1 MATANDVLSVAR
13 NEIGYKEGYNNN
25 NKYGAEYG
33 MNYQPWCVMFIWWIF
48 NHAGA
53 GSLFY
58 GGNKVAL
65 CSTLY
70 NHHNSLGQAVGTTGS
85 ALRAGD
91 IVFFDFSGKKRDTN
105 HVGIVES
112 VQSSST
118 IITIEGNTSSG
129 ASGSQANGDGVY
141 RRTRSTKYVSR
152 AYRPAYEAGAV
163 TPSAPAIDY
172 RAERIKSLQRA
183 LNARG
188 YATGG
193 VDGIIGAKT
202 KNAMTRG
209 IVKKGNRNQCVSWV
223 QQRLCEL
230 GYGVGNSGVDGIF
243 GQATKN
249 AVLAFQ
255 KSRGLSADGVVG
267 YNTYMAL
274 IG

>member
-1 MATANDVLSVAR
+1 MATANDVLNVAR
-13 NEIGYKEGYNNN
+13 NEIGYKESSNNN

-33 MNYQPWCVMFIWWIF
+33 MNNQPWCVMFIWWIF

-53 GSLFY
+53 GNLFY

-91 IVFFDFSGKKRDTN
+91 IVFFDFSGRKRDTN

-129 ASGSQANGDGVY
+129 TAGSQANGDGVY
-141 RRTRSTKYVSR
+141 RRTRSTRYISR

-172 RAERIKSLQRA
+172 RVERIKSLQRA

-193 VDGIIGAKT
+193 VDGIIGSKT
-202 KNAMTRG
+202 RYAMTHGVVR
-209 IVKKGNRNQCVSWV
+209 KGNQNQCVSWV

-230 GYGVGNSGVDGIF
+230 GYGVGNSGVDGMF
-243 GQATKN
+243 GKDTKN

-255 KSRGLSADGVVG
+255 RSRGLSDDGVVG

>member
-1 MATANDVLSVAR
+1 M
-13 NEIGYKEGYNNN
+13 
-25 NKYGAEYG
+25 
-33 MNYQPWCVMFIWWIF
+33 
-48 NHAGA
+48 
-53 GSLFY
+53 
-58 GGNKVAL
+58 
-65 CSTLY
+65 
-70 NHHNSLGQAVGTTGS
+70 
-85 ALRAGD
+85 
-91 IVFFDFSGKKRDTN
+91 
-105 HVGIVES
+105 
-112 VQSSST
+112 
-118 IITIEGNTSSG
+118 
-129 ASGSQANGDGVY
+129 
-141 RRTRSTKYVSR
+141 
-152 AYRPAYEAGAV
+152 

-172 RAERIKSLQRA
+172 RVERIKSLQRA

-209 IVKKGNRNQCVSWV
+209 IVKKGSRNQCVSWV
-223 QQRLCEL
+223 QQRLCEF
-230 GYGVGNSGVDGIF
+230 GYGVGNCGVDGIF

>member
-1 MATANDVLSVAR
+1 MATVNDVLNVAR

-25 NKYGAEYG
+25 NKYGVEYG
-33 MNYQPWCVMFIWWIF
+33 MNNQPWCVMFIWWIF
-48 NHAGA
+48 NHASA
-53 GSLFY
+53 GNLFY

-70 NHHNSLGQAVGTTGS
+70 NYHNGLGQAVGTTG
-85 ALRAGD
+85 AHLRAGD
-91 IVFFDFSGKKRDTN
+91 IVFVDFSGRKRDTN

-112 VQSSST
+112 VQNSST

-141 RRTRSTKYVSR
+141 RRTRSTRYVSR
-152 AYRPAYEAGAV
+152 AYRPNYEASVV
-163 TPSAPAIDY
+163 TPSAPAVDY

-202 KNAMTRG
+202 RNAMTRG
-209 IVKKGNRNQCVSWV
+209 IVKKGSRNQCVSWV

>member
-1 MATANDVLSVAR
+1 MATVNDVLNVAR
-13 NEIGYKEGYNNN
+13 NEIGYKEGHNNN
-25 NKYGAEYG
+25 NKYGVEYG
-33 MNYQPWCVMFIWWIF
+33 MNNQPWCVIFIWWIF
-48 NHAGA
+48 NHASA
-53 GSLFY
+53 GNLFY
-58 GGNKVAL
+58 GGNRVAL

-70 NHHNSLGQAVGTTGS
+70 NYHNGLGQAVGTTG
-85 ALRAGD
+85 AHLRAGD
-91 IVFFDFSGKKRDTN
+91 IVFFDFSGRKRDTN

-112 VQSSST
+112 VQNSST

-129 ASGSQANGDGVY
+129 AAGSQANGDGVY

-163 TPSAPAIDY
+163 TPSTPSIDY
-172 RAERIKSLQRA
+172 RVERIKSLQRA

-202 KNAMTRG
+202 RNAMTRG
-209 IVKKGNRNQCVSWV
+209 IVKKGSRNQCVSWV

>member
-1 MATANDVLSVAR
+1 MATVNDILYIAR
-13 NEIGYKEGYNNN
+13 NEIGYKEGANNN
-25 NKYGAEYG
+25 SKYGSEYG
-33 MNYQPWCVMFIWWIF
+33 MNYNPWCVMFVWWVF
-48 NHAGA
+48 NHAG
-53 GSLFY
+53 GGNLFY

-70 NHHNSLGQAVGTTGS
+70 NYHNSLGQAVGTTGS
-85 ALRAGD
+85 ALKAGD
-91 IVFFDFSGKKRDTN
+91 VVFFDFSGRKKDTN

-112 VQSSST
+112 VTNSST
-118 IITIEGNTSSG
+118 IVTIEGNTSSG
-129 ASGSQANGDGVY
+129 SGGSQSNGDGVY

-152 AYRPAYEAGAV
+152 AYRPNYDASAETPATPAV
-163 TPSAPAIDY
+163 DY
-172 RAERIKSLQRA
+172 RVERIKSLQSA

-202 KNAMTRG
+202 KNAMTKG
-209 IVKKGNRNQCVSWV
+209 IVKKGSRNQCVSWV

-230 GYGVGNSGVDGIF
+230 GYSVGSSGVDGIF

-249 AVLAFQ
+249 AVIAFQ

-274 IG
+274 ID